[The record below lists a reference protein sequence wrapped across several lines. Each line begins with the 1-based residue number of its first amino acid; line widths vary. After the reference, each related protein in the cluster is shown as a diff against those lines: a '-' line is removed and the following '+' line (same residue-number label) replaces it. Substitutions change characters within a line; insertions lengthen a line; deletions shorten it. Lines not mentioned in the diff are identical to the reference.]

1 MENNGR
7 CKLVKLAIVRLLFL
21 CLAPYEP
28 IVATVSTLPA
38 RISCVLHTIKRL
50 SSSSSSHF
58 QFFRFHEQL
67 KVTETEDG
75 GRWKIG

>member
-7 CKLVKLAIVRLLFL
+7 CKLAKLAIVRLLFL

-28 IVATVSTLPA
+28 IQAAVSTLPA

-50 SSSSSSHF
+50 SSSSHF
-58 QFFRFHEQL
+58 QFFRFHKQL